1 MSFRPIA
8 RFITRYPALIIAGI
22 LAITVGLGSGML
34 RLQVDTDL
42 TDDIPSTIPEKAF
55 YDQVGKIFPSDDFLL
70 IALTNS
76 KGVFTP
82 EVLAQ
87 VKSWSDTIETIPGVK
102 SVLSLSSASL
112 IKGTEAGIQIEPAMQ
127 EVPTTPEAIEA
138 FKTVIE
144 TNDLTKTLIGKDGK
158 STALIITLK
167 ENLDTTPVPRYI
179 VQISEQKSA
188 ELAEKL
194 SQTEG
199 VAAVL
204 SSTKAEDRFT
214 LASVYALDLSQS
226 SKKGLQTLIVVPSE
240 GTDHTVLL
248 AKLSALAKELDAKTG
263 KVTFTDKGIPFYDRI
278 TKTLPLL
285 DNKTDGKTYISGS
298 RAVSGIVT
306 RLLIQDL
313 SLLFPIVILIIILV
327 LYLSFRSLRGV
338 LLPLGNVIISV
349 IWAMGLMGW
358 LNQAISN
365 ATMVLPIILIAVG
378 TAYTIHVINRYYEE
392 LGKTSDKKTAI
403 EETVTH
409 VALPVFLAGATTFI
423 GFMSLA
429 VSRIDALRMFGI
441 LSALGILFAL
451 ILSLTLTPAIMV
463 VLRAPKRA
471 FHRSTEAKGRLAES
485 LGTLG
490 SAVVHHPKITVG
502 MSVLII
508 AVLAIFIPRVKFET
522 NTINS
527 FKKGSEVRAASE
539 YLNENFTG
547 ITVMTIIASTNEDG
561 AILEPATLKAIDG
574 LQTRLEQLRLY
585 KDTVIGPENPN
596 WAKGKEIV
604 GGSQSIVTFIKG
616 INKAFNNDNEAFN
629 KVPDEENPVQV
640 STEVYQYKGKSLIE
654 RDSETGEFLT
664 TYIEGKDFSVADGYA
679 ILNKGDYKR
688 KVDLATGKAT
698 DIIPGRTYVGQL
710 VFQYE
715 NSGKPENIEAFMDSP
730 RKTVK
735 INVFIKTASST
746 LIGQVQKEARA
757 YIAQYFPKDVS
768 ADITGLSNLTLAVL
782 RLLVESQLSSVL
794 SSLVIVFLFITLLSR
809 SFVEGILSIIPLS
822 SSILFNFGIMGLFNI
837 PIDISTATIAS
848 IGIGVGIDYTLHFL
862 ERLKS
867 YLCHMEYDDA
877 VKATL
882 ETTGKGIFFNALA
895 VAAGFAALMFSQL
908 RGNFF
913 IGLLLSLIMVTS
925 STFAVTLLP
934 ALLKLVNP
942 KFLHKAALKSVC
954 EDDL

>member
-22 LAITVGLGSGML
+22 LAITIGLGAGML

-42 TDDIPSTIPEKAF
+42 TDDIPSTIPEKVF

-76 KGVFTP
+76 GGVFTP
-82 EVLAQ
+82 EVLSQ
-87 VKSWSDTIETIPGVK
+87 VKSWSDTIEMIPGVK
-102 SVLSLSSASL
+102 SVLSLSTASL

-127 EVPTTPEAIEA
+127 DVPVTAEGIQA
-138 FKTVIE
+138 FKATIQ

-167 ENLDTTPVPRYI
+167 ENLDTAPVPRFLI
-179 VQISEQKSA
+179 QVPAEQQEK
-188 ELAEKL
+188 LAERL
-194 SQTEG
+194 NTTEG
-199 VAAVL
+199 IQAVYTG
-204 SSTKAEDRFT
+204 TKNEDRFI
-214 LASVYALDLSQS
+214 LSSVYATDLSKNV
-226 SKKGLQTLIVVPSE
+226 KKGMAA
-240 GTDHTVLL
+240 LL
-248 AKLSALAKELDAKTG
+248 AIPAEDADPKMLLATLSAMAKESGNGT
-263 KVTFTDKGIPFYDRI
+263 VRYSDKGIPFYDRI
-278 TKTLPLL
+278 SITLPLL
-285 DNKTDGKTYISGS
+285 DNKTDGKIYISGS

-306 RLLIQDL
+306 RLLVTDL
-313 SLLFPIVILIIILV
+313 SLLFPIVILIIIGV

-358 LNQAISN
+358 LGQAISN

-392 LGKTSDKKTAI
+392 LGKTSDKITAI
-403 EETVTH
+403 EETVSH

-423 GFMSLA
+423 GFMSLT

-441 LSALGILFAL
+441 LSGLGILFAL
-451 ILSLTLTPAIMV
+451 VLSLTLTPAIMV
-463 VLRAPKRA
+463 VLRPPKRA
-471 FHRSTEAKGRLAES
+471 FHRSTEPKGRLAQA

-490 SAVVHHPKITVG
+490 TLVVRHPRKTVG
-502 MSVLII
+502 LIL
-508 AVLAIFIPRVKFET
+508 AVLVFLGIFIPRVKFET

-527 FKKGSEVRAASE
+527 FKKGSEVRTASE

-547 ITVMTIIASTNEDG
+547 ITVMTIIASTQEEG
-561 AILEPATLKAIDG
+561 AILEPATLKAVDG
-574 LQTRLEQLRLY
+574 LQARLESLRQY

-596 WAKGKEIV
+596 WERGSPIV
-604 GGSQSIVTFIKG
+604 GGAQSIVTFIKG
-616 INKAFNNDNEAFN
+616 INKAFNGDNEAFN
-629 KVPDEENPVQV
+629 KVPDDQNPVAV
-640 STEVYQYKGKSLIE
+640 TTETYVYKDNRLIE
-654 RDSETGEFLT
+654 KDSETGEVLA
-664 TYIEGKDFSVADGYA
+664 TYREGADFTITDNVATLDM
-679 ILNKGDYKR
+679 GDYKR
-688 KVDLATGKAT
+688 KVNLASGTAT
-698 DIIPGRTYVGQL
+698 DLIPGRAYVGQL

-715 NSGKPENIEAFMDSP
+715 NSGKPETIEAFLDSP

-735 INVFIKTASST
+735 INVFLKTASST
-746 LIGQVQKEARA
+746 LIGQVQKEART
-757 YIAQYFPKDVS
+757 YIAQNFPQGVS
-768 ADITGLSNLTLAVL
+768 ADITGLSNLTLAIL
-782 RLLVESQLSSVL
+782 RLLVESQISSVL
-794 SSLVIVFLFITLLSR
+794 SSLIIVFLFISLLSR
-809 SFVEGILSIIPLS
+809 SLVEGFFSIIPLS
-822 SSILFNFGIMGLFNI
+822 ASLLFNFGIMGLFNI

-867 YLCHMEYDDA
+867 FLCHMEYNDA
-877 VKATL
+877 VKATM

-895 VAAGFAALMFSQL
+895 VAAGFAALMASQL

-913 IGLLLSLIMVTS
+913 MGLLLALIMVTS

-934 ALLKLVNP
+934 ALLKLAQP
-942 KFLHKAALKSVC
+942 KFLHKEALESVC

>member
-8 RFITRYPALIIAGI
+8 RFITRYPALIITSV

-76 KGVFTP
+76 KGVFIP
-82 EVLAQ
+82 EVLSQ
-87 VKSWSDTIETIPGVK
+87 VKTWTDTIEAIPGVK

-112 IKGTEAGIQIEPAMQ
+112 IKGTEEGIQIDPAMQ

-138 FKTVIE
+138 FKIVIE

-167 ENLDTTPVPRYI
+167 ENLDTTGVPRYLI
-179 VQISEQKSA
+179 QIPE
-188 ELAEKL
+188 EKRDDLLGQL
-194 SQTEG
+194 SQIEG
-199 VAAVL
+199 VAQVL
-204 SSTKAEDRFT
+204 SGSNEEERFT
-214 LASVYALDLSQS
+214 LASVYAMDSTKLVQ
-226 SKKGLQTLIVVPSE
+226 KGIQTLLVVSAE
-240 GTDHTVLL
+240 EVDQQALL
-248 AKLSALAKELDAKTG
+248 STLRALVESIDKKAG

-278 TKTLPLL
+278 TQTLPLL
-285 DNKTDGKTYISGS
+285 ENRTDGKTYISGS

-306 RLLIQDL
+306 RLLVQDL
-313 SLLFPIVILIIILV
+313 SLLFPIVILIIIVV

-338 LLPLGNVIISV
+338 LLPLGNVILSV

-392 LGKTSDKKTAI
+392 LGKTADKKTAI
-403 EETVTH
+403 KETVTH

-463 VLRAPKRA
+463 ILRAPKRA
-471 FHRSTEAKGRLAES
+471 FHRSTEPRGRLAE
-485 LGTLG
+485 TLG
-490 SAVVHHPKITVG
+490 SLGSGVVHHPKTTVG
-502 MSVLII
+502 VSIVLL
-508 AVLAIFIPRVKFET
+508 AVLALFIPRVKFET

-527 FKKGSEVRAASE
+527 FKKDSEVRTASE
-539 YLNENFTG
+539 YLNDNFTG

-585 KDTVIGPENPN
+585 KDKVIGPENPD
-596 WAKGKEIV
+596 WAKGTEIV

-629 KVPDEENPVQV
+629 NIPDEENPVPV
-640 STEVYQYKGKSLIE
+640 STEVYELKGNTLIE
-654 RDSETGEFLT
+654 KDSETGEVLAS
-664 TYIEGKDFSVADGYA
+664 YAEGTDFTVIDSYA
-679 ILNKGDYKR
+679 VLDMGDYTR
-688 KVDLATGKAT
+688 KVDLKSGIAT
-698 DIIPGRTYVGQL
+698 DIIPGRIYVGQL

-715 NSGKPENIEAFMDSP
+715 NSGKPETIEAFMDSP

-746 LIGQVQKEARA
+746 LIDQVQKEARI
-757 YIAQYFPKDVS
+757 YIAKTFPQDVS
-768 ADITGLSNLTLAVL
+768 ADITGLSNLTLAIL
-782 RLLVESQLSSVL
+782 RLLVESQISSVL
-794 SSLVIVFLFITLLSR
+794 SSLIIVFLFISLLSR
-809 SFVEGILSIIPLS
+809 SFVEGLFSVIPLS
-822 SSILFNFGIMGLFNI
+822 ASLLFNFGFMGFFNI

-862 ERLKS
+862 ERLKA
-867 YLCHMEYDDA
+867 YLCHMEFDKA
-877 VKATL
+877 VKATM

-895 VAAGFAALMFSQL
+895 VSAGFAALMFSQL

-913 IGLLLSLIMVTS
+913 MGLLLSLIMITS

-934 ALLKLVNP
+934 AMLKLVQP
-942 KFLHKAALKSVC
+942 KFLHKAALKNVC

>member
-1 MSFRPIA
+1 MNFRPIA
-8 RFITRYPALIIAGI
+8 RYITQHPLFIITAIMI
-22 LAITVGLGSGML
+22 LTLGLGSGMF

-55 YDQVGKIFPSDDFLL
+55 YDQVGTIFPSDDFLL

-76 KGVFTP
+76 KGIFTP
-82 EVLAQ
+82 EVLSQ
-87 VKSWSDTIETIPGVK
+87 VKSWSDTIEAIPGVK

-127 EVPTTPEAIEA
+127 EVPVTPEAVET

-167 ENLDTTPVPRYI
+167 ENLDTTPVSRFI
-179 VQISEQKSA
+179 IQVSEDKADSLTEA
-188 ELAEKL
+188 LAT
-194 SQTEG
+194 TEG
-199 VAAVL
+199 VAAVIRGA
-204 SSTKAEDRFT
+204 TAEERFT
-214 LASVYALDLSQS
+214 LASVYALDPSVLA
-226 SKKGLQTLIVVPSE
+226 KKGRQTLLIVPAEGAEPKALQTTLESLV
-240 GTDHTVLL
+240 
-248 AKLSALAKELDAKTG
+248 KEIDTKYG
-263 KVTFTDKGIPFYDRI
+263 KVTYSNKGIPFYDRI
-278 TKTLPLL
+278 IKTLPLL
-285 DNKTDGKTYISGS
+285 ENKTDGKTYISGS

-306 RLLIQDL
+306 RLLVQDL
-313 SLLFPIVILIIILV
+313 SLLFPIVILIITVI

-403 EETVTH
+403 EETITH

-423 GFMSLA
+423 GFMSLT

-463 VLRAPKRA
+463 ILRPPKKALPRL
-471 FHRSTEAKGRLAES
+471 TEPKGRLAE
-485 LGTLG
+485 TLG
-490 SAVVHHPKITVG
+490 ILGSLVVQHPKTTVG
-502 MSVLII
+502 ISLLLLAGL
-508 AVLAIFIPRVKFET
+508 AVFVPRVKFET

-527 FKKGSEVRAASE
+527 FKKSSEVRTASE

-585 KDTVIGPENPN
+585 KGKVIGPENSD
-596 WAKGKEIV
+596 WFKGTEIV

-629 KVPDEENPVQV
+629 KVPDEENPVSV
-640 STEVYQYKGKSLIE
+640 STEVYSYTKGTLTEK
-654 RDSETGEFLT
+654 DSETGEVLT
-664 TYIEGKDFSVADGYA
+664 TYNEGSDFTVVDGYA
-679 ILNKGDYKR
+679 VLNMGDYTR
-688 KVDLATGKAT
+688 KVDLSTGKAI
-698 DIIPGRTYVGQL
+698 DSIPGRIYVGQL

-715 NSGKPENIEAFMDSP
+715 NSGKPENIEAFLDNP

-746 LIGQVQKEARA
+746 LIGQIQKEART
-757 YIAQYFPKDVS
+757 YIAHNFPKDVS

-782 RLLVESQLSSVL
+782 RLLIESQISSVL
-794 SSLVIVFLFITLLSR
+794 SSLIIVFFFITLLSR
-809 SFVEGILSIIPLS
+809 SFVEGFFSIIPLS
-822 SSILFNFGIMGLFNI
+822 AALLFNFGFMGLFNI

-867 YLCHMEYDDA
+867 FLCNMEYNEA
-877 VKATL
+877 VKATM

-908 RGNFF
+908 RGNIFM
-913 IGLLLSLIMVTS
+913 GLLLSLIMITS

-934 ALLKLVNP
+934 ALLKLIKP
-942 KFLHKAALKSVC
+942 QFLHKEALKTAC
-954 EDDL
+954 EENL

>member
-22 LAITVGLGSGML
+22 IAITVGLGAGML
-34 RLQVDTDL
+34 RLQIDTDL

-76 KGVFTP
+76 KGIFTS

-87 VKSWSDTIETIPGVK
+87 VKDWSERIELLPGVK

-112 IKGTEAGIQIEPAMQ
+112 IKGTEGGITIEPAMP
-127 EVPTTPEAIEA
+127 EVPETPEALEA
-138 FKTVIE
+138 FKATILS
-144 TNDLTKTLIGKDGK
+144 NDLTRTLIGKDGK

-167 ENLDTTPVPRYI
+167 ENLDTTPVPRFI
-179 VQISEQKSA
+179 VQVPANQKETVLAALETIARVQKVYSGDTAEERFDLAAIYATDLQKSA
-188 ELAEKL
+188 KKGNAALLVVPTPETNLAELKTALTKELA
-194 SQTEG
+194 
-199 VAAVL
+199 
-204 SSTKAEDRFT
+204 D
-214 LASVYALDLSQS
+214 
-226 SKKGLQTLIVVPSE
+226 
-240 GTDHTVLL
+240 
-248 AKLSALAKELDAKTG
+248 KTG
-263 KVTFTDKGIPFYDRI
+263 KAGSLKLLSGGIPFYDRI
-278 TKTLPLL
+278 SQTLPLL
-285 DNKTDGKTYISGS
+285 QNNTDGKLYISGS

-306 RLLIQDL
+306 RLLVADL
-313 SLLFPIVILIIILV
+313 SMLFPIVILIIIGV
-327 LYLSFRSLRGV
+327 LYLSFRSVRGV

-358 LNQAISN
+358 LGQAISN

-392 LGKTSDKKTAI
+392 LGKTSDKITAI
-403 EETVTH
+403 EETVSH

-429 VSRIDALRMFGI
+429 VSRIDALKMFGI

-451 ILSLTLTPAIMV
+451 VLSLTLTPAIMV
-463 VLRAPKRA
+463 VLRPPRQA
-471 FHRSTEAKGRLAES
+471 FHRETQGRGRLSKALGNLGSTVVRHPRITVSVS
-485 LGTLG
+485 LGL
-490 SAVVHHPKITVG
+490 
-502 MSVLII
+502 LIF
-508 AVLAIFIPRVKFET
+508 LAIFIPRVKFET

-527 FKKGSEVRAASE
+527 FKKGSEVRTASE

-547 ITVMTIIASTNEDG
+547 ITVMTIIASSQEEG
-561 AILEPATLKAIDG
+561 AILEPATLKAVDG
-574 LQTRLEQLRLY
+574 LQARLESLRLY
-585 KDTVIGPENPN
+585 KEKVIGPENPN
-596 WAKGKEIV
+596 WAKGTPIV

-616 INKAFNNDNEAFN
+616 INKAFNGDNEAYN
-629 KVPDEENPVQV
+629 KVPDEENPVPV
-640 STEVYQYKGKSLIE
+640 TTEVYRYTGNTLTEK
-654 RDSETGEFLT
+654 DSETGEVLA
-664 TYIEGKDFSVADGYA
+664 TYTEGKDFSVSGGKALLDM
-679 ILNKGDYKR
+679 GDYKR
-688 KVDLATGKAT
+688 QVDLTTGKAT

-715 NSGKPENIEAFMDSP
+715 NSGKPETIETFLDSP
-730 RKTVK
+730 RKTLK

-746 LIGQVQKEARA
+746 LIGQVQKEART
-757 YIAQYFPKDVS
+757 YIAANFPKEVS

-782 RLLVESQLSSVL
+782 RLLVESQISSVL
-794 SSLVIVFLFITLLSR
+794 SSLIIVFLFISLLSR
-809 SFVEGILSIIPLS
+809 SLVEGFFSIIPLS
-822 SSILFNFGIMGLFNI
+822 ASLLFNFGLMGLFNI

-867 YLCHMEYDDA
+867 FICHMEYDDA
-877 VKATL
+877 VRATM

-895 VAAGFAALMFSQL
+895 VAAGFAALMASQL

-913 IGLLLSLIMVTS
+913 MGLLLALIMVTS

-934 ALLKLVNP
+934 ALLKLAKP
-942 KFLHKAALKSVC
+942 KFLHKEALKSVC

>member
-8 RFITRYPALIIAGI
+8 RFITRYPAIIITGI
-22 LAITVGLGSGML
+22 LAITIGLGSGML
-34 RLQVDTDL
+34 RLQIDTDL
-42 TDDIPSTIPEKAF
+42 TDDIPSTIPEKVF
-55 YDQVGKIFPSDDFLL
+55 YDQVGQIFPSDDFLL

-76 KGVFTP
+76 NGVFTP
-82 EVLAQ
+82 EVLSQ
-87 VKSWSDTIETIPGVK
+87 VKTWSDTIEAIPGVK

-127 EVPTTPEAIEA
+127 EVPTTPESIEA
-138 FKTVIE
+138 FKTVIQ

-167 ENLDTTPVPRYI
+167 ENLDTTPVPRYLI
-179 VQISEQKSA
+179 QID
-188 ELAEKL
+188 EKKGDEVAAKVA
-194 SQTEG
+194 QTEG

-204 SSTKAEDRFT
+204 RGSSDAERFT
-214 LASVYALDLSQS
+214 LASVYAIDAAKL
-226 SKKGLQTLIVVPSE
+226 SKKGLSTIVVVPSADA
-240 GTDHTVLL
+240 DHKVLL
-248 AKLSALAKELDAKTG
+248 ANLSALIKEIDQKTG
-263 KVTFTDKGIPFYDRI
+263 KVSFTDKGIPFYDRI
-278 TKTLPLL
+278 TATLPLL

-306 RLLIQDL
+306 RLLVQDL

-392 LGKTSDKKTAI
+392 LGKTGDKKTAI
-403 EETVTH
+403 EETITH

-451 ILSLTLTPAIMV
+451 VLSLTLTPAIMV

-471 FHRSTEAKGRLAES
+471 FHRSTEPKGRLAE
-485 LGTLG
+485 TLG
-490 SAVVHHPKITVG
+490 ALGSKVVHHPKTTVG
-502 MSVLII
+502 IGLLLI
-508 AVLAIFIPRVKFET
+508 AFLAIFIPKVKFET

-527 FKKGSEVRAASE
+527 FKKGSEVRTASE

-547 ITVMTIIASTNEDG
+547 ITVMTIIASTTEDG

-585 KDTVIGPENPN
+585 KEKVIGPEDPN
-596 WAKGKEIV
+596 WAKGTEIV

-629 KVPDEENPVQV
+629 RVPDEENPVPV
-640 STEVYQYKGKSLIE
+640 STEVYTYKGNSLIE
-654 RDSETGEFLT
+654 KDSETGEVLS
-664 TYIEGKDFSVADGYA
+664 TYTEGQDFSVADGYA
-679 ILNKGDYKR
+679 ILEMGDYTR

-715 NSGKPENIEAFMDSP
+715 NSGKPETIEAFLDSP
-730 RKTVK
+730 RKTIK

-746 LIGQVQKEARA
+746 LIGQIQKEART
-757 YIAQYFPKDVS
+757 YIAQNFPKTVS

-782 RLLVESQLSSVL
+782 RLLVESQISSVL
-794 SSLVIVFLFITLLSR
+794 SSLIIVFLFITLLSR
-809 SFVEGILSIIPLS
+809 SFVEGFFSIIPLS
-822 SSILFNFGIMGLFNI
+822 ASLLFNFGFMGLFNI

-867 YLCHMEYDDA
+867 YLCHMEYDEA
-877 VKATL
+877 VKATM

-913 IGLLLSLIMVTS
+913 MGLLLSLIMITS

-934 ALLKLVNP
+934 ALLKLINP
-942 KFLHKAALKSVC
+942 KFLHKQALKSVC